1 MRVTRRRVLWAAGAA
16 AALPLLPRRAAAQ
29 SFPNRPI
36 KWIVAFPPGGGNDV
50 VARLIA
56 PYLGEKL
63 GQSIYIENKTG
74 AGGNVGM
81 AALVSSPP
89 DGYTIG
95 FVGPNNT
102 ISAAVYDNLTFDF
115 LRDTVQLGGTML
127 LSNVLQVHPSVP
139 ANTVAEL
146 IALAKANP
154 GKLNLAHPGAGTSPH
169 MAGELFKIAAGVDL
183 ASVPYRG
190 SGPALADLIPG
201 RVQVMFD
208 NITGSIEHIRAGK
221 LRALG
226 VANPKR
232 IPQLPDVPAI
242 ADTLP
247 GFDVSVYHGI
257 VVPKGTPPEIVATL
271 SKALTA
277 TIAEPVLRERF
288 VGLGGEALPLS
299 GDEFRALIVRETD
312 KWIKVAKTANIRVE

>member
-1 MRVTRRRVLWAAGAA
+1 
-16 AALPLLPRRAAAQ
+16 
-29 SFPNRPI
+29 
-36 KWIVAFPPGGGNDV
+36 
-50 VARLIA
+50 
-56 PYLGEKL
+56 
-63 GQSIYIENKTG
+63 
-74 AGGNVGM
+74 
-81 AALVSSPP
+81 
-89 DGYTIG
+89 
-95 FVGPNNT
+95 
-102 ISAAVYDNLTFDF
+102 
-115 LRDTVQLGGTML
+115 
-127 LSNVLQVHPSVP
+127 VHPSVP

-169 MAGELFKIAAGVDL
+169 MAGELFKIMAGVDL

-208 NITGSIEHIRAGK
+208 NITGSIEHIRAGT
-221 LRALG
+221 LRPLG
-226 VANPKR
+226 VANLKR
-232 IPQLPDVPAI
+232 IPQLPDVPSI

-257 VVPKGTPPEIVATL
+257 VVPKGTPPEIVGVL
-271 SKALTA
+271 SKALAA

-288 VGLGGEALPLS
+288 VGLGGEALPLPP
-299 GDEFRALIVRETD
+299 DAFRALIVRETE

>member
-1 MRVTRRRVLWAAGAA
+1 MRVSRRRVLWAAGAA

-29 SFPNRPI
+29 GFPNRPI

-81 AALVSSPP
+81 AALVAAPP
-89 DGYTIG
+89 DGYTLG
-95 FVGPNNT
+95 FVGPNNA

-115 LRDTVQLGGTML
+115 LRDTVPLGGTML

-201 RVQVMFD
+201 RVEVMFD

-247 GFDVSVYHGI
+247 GFDVSVRR
-257 VVPKGTPPEIVATL
+257 PRSSA
-271 SKALTA
+271 
-277 TIAEPVLRERF
+277 RCR
-288 VGLGGEALPLS
+288 
-299 GDEFRALIVRETD
+299 RR
-312 KWIKVAKTANIRVE
+312 